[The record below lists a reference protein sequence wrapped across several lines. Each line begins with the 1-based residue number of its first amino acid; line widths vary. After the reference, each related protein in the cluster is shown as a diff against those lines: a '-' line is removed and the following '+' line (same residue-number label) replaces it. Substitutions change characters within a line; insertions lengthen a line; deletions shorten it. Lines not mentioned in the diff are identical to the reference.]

1 MRCRGFEEKLFSVE
15 GEQVNRCRE
24 GQGDLE
30 TSTRGSIPLNVIQ
43 EVVDSASLLT
53 PGTGKEKLEAERF
66 PATRWSDSREQR
78 SSGRDQGSSGRG
90 HESSGR
96 SELLTRDD
104 ASYFADGQLEEVGDT
119 VGDTDEQGKRNVGML
134 RMGKR
139 PVGILRMGRGDDSE
153 GMVQEGNDLGQKWA
167 DQGSEEPATDDEDD
181 DDLGRRA
188 VGMLRMGKR
197 PVELLRMGKR
207 PVGLLRMGKRPV
219 NLLRMGKRPVDLLRM
234 GKRPVN
240 LLRMGK
246 RPVDLLRMG

>member
-1 MRCRGFEEKLFSVE
+1 M
-15 GEQVNRCRE
+15 
-24 GQGDLE
+24 E
-30 TSTRGSIPLNVIQ
+30 TSTRGSFPLNVIQ
-43 EVVDSASLLT
+43 EVVDSTSLLT
-53 PGTGKEKLEAERF
+53 RGNGKEKVETELF
-66 PATRWSDSREQR
+66 SVPRWSNSREQR
-78 SSGRDQGSSGRG
+78 PSGRDQESSGRDQ
-90 HESSGR
+90 ESSGR
-96 SELLTRDD
+96 SESLSRGD
-104 ASYFADGQLEEVGDT
+104 ASYFADGKLEEGDL
-119 VGDTDEQGKRNVGML
+119 DEQGKRNVGML

-153 GMVQEGNDLGQKWA
+153 DMVSEGVDFGQKST
-167 DQGSEEPATDDEDD
+167 DEDEEPATEDD
-181 DDLGRRA
+181 DDLGRH

-219 NLLRMGKRPVDLLRM
+219 GLLRMGKRPIDLLRM